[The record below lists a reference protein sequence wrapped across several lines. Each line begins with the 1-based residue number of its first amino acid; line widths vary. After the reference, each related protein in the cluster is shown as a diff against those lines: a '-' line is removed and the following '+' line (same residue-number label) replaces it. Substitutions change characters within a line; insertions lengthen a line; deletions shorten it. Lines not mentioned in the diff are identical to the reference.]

1 MPHGKKSFFQPLSP
15 DSSQPSKELPP
26 VHPTPPPI
34 SPVCHSHKALWELLG
49 QGYSRVLH
57 SSWDAVFLFLQ
68 HNQDSCLGICLMFL
82 NFLLSGQ
89 CKNSFGLLLPHFI
102 DCFSSLWFYCSTS
115 LHLLLCPAV
124 PSSRGLGLQ
133 QTHRQ
138 ELPATQWELPHCLP
152 PGFSSK
158 CGFAK
163 KPANPLAAARLRRVV
178 TAAICAD

>member
-1 MPHGKKSFFQPLSP
+1 M
-15 DSSQPSKELPP
+15 
-26 VHPTPPPI
+26 
-34 SPVCHSHKALWELLG
+34 G

-115 LHLLLCPAV
+115 LCISYCARLFHPAEGWV
-124 PSSRGLGLQ
+124 CSRLIGRSS
-133 QTHRQ
+133 
-138 ELPATQWELPHCLP
+138 LP
-152 PGFSSK
+152 PSESCLFASLLVSPQK